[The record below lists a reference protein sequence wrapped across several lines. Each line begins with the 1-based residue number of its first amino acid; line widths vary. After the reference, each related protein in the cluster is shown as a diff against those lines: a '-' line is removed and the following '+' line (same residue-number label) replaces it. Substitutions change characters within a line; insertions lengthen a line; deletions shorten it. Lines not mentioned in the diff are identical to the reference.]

1 MLSRRISIASAFP
14 AARIAQGQLPAWLRD
29 VIDAVFVAVVLV
41 TLALVAL

>member
-1 MLSRRISIASAFP
+1 MLTRRISVASAFP
-14 AARIAQGQLPAWLRD
+14 ASRAANGPLPAWLRD